1 MIEED
6 KQRQTNQPENETNAP
21 DSQQENA
28 AASPQSSES
37 DAAGD
42 TPRDRATTNED
53 GMVAAEAEAAAA
65 SGRYTSEE
73 EATASAESP
82 TESAGEDDVEQ
93 LKQQLA
99 NSKQENEALKGEINN
114 LKSQLEDTKTQY
126 ARLAADFENFRK
138 RTQKEKEDQDLQVKC
153 ATIKELL
160 PVVDN
165 FERARAHIKPQ
176 NDGEM
181 NIHKSYQGVYKQL
194 VDCLKEIGVTPMR
207 PEGQEFDPNYHE
219 AMMQEPSNEYPEGTV
234 IEEFMR
240 GYMLGDRILRHAM
253 VKVAAAPPETEAE
266 TEADSSAAADSSET
280 SSESE

>member
-6 KQRQTNQPENETNAP
+6 KQRQTNQPENQTNTP
-21 DSQQENA
+21 ESQQEYG

-37 DAAGD
+37 E
-42 TPRDRATTNED
+42 PATTNHQD

-65 SGRYTSEE
+65 SARSDASQEGGASEE
-73 EATASAESP
+73 AMA
-82 TESAGEDDVEQ
+82 AGEGQAEAKDLE
-93 LKQQLA
+93 QQLA
-99 NSKQENEALKGEINN
+99 NSQQENNALKGEINH
-114 LKSQLEDTKTQY
+114 LKTQLEETKAQY

-138 RTQKEKEDQDLQVKC
+138 RTQKEKEDQELQVKC
-153 ATIKELL
+153 ATIKDLL

-176 NDGEM
+176 TDGEM

-194 VDCLKEIGVTPMR
+194 VDCLKQLGVTPMR

-219 AMMQEPSNEYPEGTV
+219 AMMQEPSSEYPEGTV

-240 GYMLGDRILRHAM
+240 GYMLDDRILRHAM
-253 VKVAAAPPETEAE
+253 VKVAAAPEP
-266 TEADSSAAADSSET
+266 EADTSQPSDSSET
-280 SSESE
+280 SDESE

>member
-6 KQRQTNQPENETNAP
+6 KQRQTNQPDNQPETP
-21 DSQQENA
+21 DSQPEHA
-28 AASPQSSES
+28 AASQASSES
-37 DAAGD
+37 D
-42 TPRDRATTNED
+42 RRTTNED

-65 SGRYTSEE
+65 SGRSSSQAEE
-73 EATASAESP
+73 TASSESP
-82 TESAGEDDVEQ
+82 AGGEGENEVEQ

-99 NSKQENEALKGEINN
+99 NSQQENNALQGEINN
-114 LKSQLEDTKTQY
+114 LKSQLEDAKTQY

-138 RTQKEKEDQDLQVKC
+138 RTQKEKEDQELQVKC

-165 FERARAHIKPQ
+165 FERARSHIKPQ

-194 VDCLKEIGVTPMR
+194 VDCLKQLGVTPMR

-219 AMMQEPSNEYPEGTV
+219 AMMQEPSNEHPEGTV

-240 GYMLGDRILRHAM
+240 GYMLGDRILRHSM
-253 VKVAAAPPETEAE
+253 VKVAGAPETESDSEESAE
-266 TEADSSAAADSSET
+266 A
-280 SSESE
+280 SESE